1 MSSNTVANRV
11 GAQNNQLRTR
21 GGLGAKSVPHRLINV
36 LGIQAA
42 LGAARTDEAIVIT
55 YDASNTTNDSVNEDD
70 VAFYLQNIPCQLTA
84 TGGFATA
91 GAVNADL
98 PLQTIE
104 IDTRYVDNSTAAA
117 AAAAAAAGV
126 EGVSNLTHK
135 VEVEFF
141 GEGSN
146 VAGVDDDLDTSGPA
160 GANNANEFS
169 QPTSGHI
176 SVNADGDEAAKVLG
190 KTLGIVHA
198 NIQLSSNAAA
208 AAAGLNSI
216 MIQRAQPGGGTAGA
230 GNLGFLTNGANT
242 NQVSVGNASV
252 LTSNVSMIVRLVK
265 RVRRLDISFMGA

>member
-36 LGIQAA
+36 RGIQAA
-42 LGAARTDEAIVIT
+42 QDVAVDRTDENIVIP
-55 YDASNTTNDSVNEDD
+55 YDASNSTNDSVNEDD
-70 VAFYLQNIPCQLTA
+70 VAFYLQNIPCLLTA
-84 TGGFATA
+84 TGAFATA
-91 GAVNADL
+91 TFVDAAL

-146 VAGVDDDLDTSGPA
+146 VTGMDDDLDTSGPA

-176 SVNADGDEAAKVLG
+176 STGGAADAPLKLLG
-190 KTLGIVHA
+190 KTLGIVHG
-198 NIQLSSNAAA
+198 NIQTSTLGG
-208 AAAGLNSI
+208 AGLNSI
-216 MIQRAQPGGGTAGA
+216 MIQRAQPGGDAAGDA
-230 GNLGFLTNGANT
+230 LLTNGANT
-242 NQVSVGNASV
+242 NQVSTGNASV

-265 RVRRLDISFMGA
+265 RVRRLDISFMGGA